1 MGFLAFSDTI
11 GTGLGPSETN
21 LEHLKSYFCSSA
33 KGTQKKTK
41 TAKKK
46 VKTSFSEVET
56 AIFGILTRFYIRNG
70 PLDLVSLITNLK
82 TRSLIWHFFIVKSTA
97 GPV

>member
-1 MGFLAFSDTI
+1 MGFLAFPDTI
-11 GTGLGPSETN
+11 GTGLGPLETN

-33 KGTQKKTK
+33 RGTKKNSQNVGK
-41 TAKKK
+41 D
-46 VKTSFSEVET
+46 F
-56 AIFGILTRFYIRNG
+56 IFRSLDSDFRNPHPILHKNS

-82 TRSLIWHFFIVKSTA
+82 TRSLIWHFFIVKLTA

>member
-1 MGFLAFSDTI
+1 MGFLAFPDTI

-33 KGTQKKTK
+33 RGTQKKT
-41 TAKKK
+41 AKKK
-46 VKTSFSEVET
+46 AKTSFSEVET

-82 TRSLIWHFFIVKSTA
+82 TRSLI
-97 GPV
+97 